1 MRPPFARLLQIMGL
15 LNAWDCWCVQA
26 VLEAQAETAKH
37 AAEADRLRQQL
48 QYAKR
53 DNTQG

>member
-1 MRPPFARLLQIMGL
+1 MHGIA
-15 LNAWDCWCVQA
+15 WCVQA